1 MLNIDN
7 KVILITG
14 GSGSFGRKFID
25 ITLRDYPGV
34 RKIIVYSRDEM
45 KHLEMM
51 RLYPRKQ
58 YPQLRFF
65 VGDVRDKERLMR
77 ACEGVDILIH
87 AASKKPASAQALFQ
101 VDFKKQS

>member
-7 KVILITG
+7 KTILITG

-34 RKIIVYSRDEM
+34 KKIIVYSRDEM

-51 RLYPRKQ
+51 RLYPHKQ
-58 YPQLRFF
+58 FPQLRFF

-87 AASKKPASAQALFQ
+87 AQSIIRMKPSRPIFL
-101 VDFKKQS
+101 VRKT

>member
-7 KVILITG
+7 KIILITG

-25 ITLRDYPGV
+25 ITLRDHPGV

-51 RLYPRKQ
+51 RLYPHKQ
-58 YPQLRFF
+58 FPQLRFF
-65 VGDVRDKERLMR
+65 VAMCAIKSV
-77 ACEGVDILIH
+77 
-87 AASKKPASAQALFQ
+87 
-101 VDFKKQS
+101 